1 MRLWASYLLFLLRS
15 VASSFSFRT
24 HHTHAHTSTHAEH
37 TLNEFRW
44 SPRLVALNVSG
55 ASVVVDCR
63 LFDFLLFAPPDFSRR
78 ALPIV
83 ALQTKRTTTPTMQM
97 SGTGG
102 KMRVVT
108 IKLGYVSLYRLCRFR
123 HFCRAFRIL
132 AVRWNF
138 GIFSANFFWRI
149 ILLHMHFSFV
159 LLNRCKTLLTNKL

>member
-1 MRLWASYLLFLLRS
+1 MFQARRL
-15 VASSFSFRT
+15 SSI
-24 HHTHAHTSTHAEH
+24 
-37 TLNEFRW
+37 
-44 SPRLVALNVSG
+44 
-55 ASVVVDCR
+55 VDCR

-138 GIFSANFFWRI
+138 GIFSANFFDVLYYYICIFRSFCSTAVKRF
-149 ILLHMHFSFV
+149 LLINYKQLPSGRV
-159 LLNRCKTLLTNKL
+159 LSAFCSAMT